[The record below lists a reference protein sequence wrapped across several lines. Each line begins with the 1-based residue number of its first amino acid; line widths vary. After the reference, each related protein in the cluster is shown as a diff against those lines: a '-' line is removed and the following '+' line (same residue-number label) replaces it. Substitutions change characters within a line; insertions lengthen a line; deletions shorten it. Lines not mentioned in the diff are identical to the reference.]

1 MEIETEVT
9 CGYLY
14 YDMYVV
20 AGFYFSF
27 SGVQCS
33 ALLEKPTLRSKDSWL
48 ELIEA
53 IKTRTL
59 YDLDLVQGDGGI
71 VCDGDDVIFYTTPSS
86 GSDCNVK
93 VLFKIP
99 LDVYS
104 DQCIKALNDVI
115 EHPLMQKAWNNQY

>member
-48 ELIEA
+48 ELVEA
-53 IKTRTL
+53 IKSRTTFN
-59 YDLDLVQGDGGI
+59 LDFVQRNSDGGI
-71 VCDGDDVIFYTTPSS
+71 KCDGYYLIFHAMPS
-86 GSDCNVK
+86 GCGGDMQ
-93 VLFKIP
+93 VLYKIP

-104 DQCIKALNDVI
+104 DRCIKALNDVI
-115 EHPLMQKAWNNQY
+115 EHPLMHEAWNK